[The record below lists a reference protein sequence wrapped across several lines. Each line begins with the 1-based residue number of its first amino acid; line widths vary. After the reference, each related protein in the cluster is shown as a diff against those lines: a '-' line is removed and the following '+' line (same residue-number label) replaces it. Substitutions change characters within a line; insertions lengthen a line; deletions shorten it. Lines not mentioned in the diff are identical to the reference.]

1 MDGSGEALYV
11 DSIGWGAGAFSAFA
25 LYVVDGKGRESMSSC
40 EGVGACDIRR
50 PICTVADE
58 AMDESLR
65 CLGPPG
71 NRMAGGGV
79 NSLMSYI
86 ESFC

>member
-11 DSIGWGAGAFSAFA
+11 DDGDCGAGGFSVFA
-25 LYVVDGKGRESMSSC
+25 LYVVDGKGRESRSSC

-58 AMDESLR
+58 AIEESLR
-65 CLGPPG
+65 CRGPPAY
-71 NRMAGGGV
+71 RIAGGGV
-79 NSLMSYI
+79 RSLMS
-86 ESFC
+86 